1 MYNALGRLMCCGVL
15 LVGTETVTQ
24 KAITRQEEEEA
35 DEGDTDGRQSLGC
48 VREVRPGHCVELTSS
63 LAESGA
69 RPAHSEGLY
78 STSAAHQS
86 LSPAPTSPLLSLSQL
101 KKKAYNL
108 ISFFHIRKH
117 SFPLES
123 WSAEMVNLF

>member
-1 MYNALGRLMCCGVL
+1 MYSALDRLMCCDVL
-15 LVGTETVTQ
+15 LVDTETVMQ

-35 DEGDTDGRQSLGC
+35 DEGEADGRQSLGC

-63 LAESGA
+63 LAESGV
-69 RPAHSEGLY
+69 RPAHSKGLH

-86 LSPAPTSPLLSLSQL
+86 LSPLPPLPLFSLSQL

-108 ISFFHIRKH
+108 IFFHIRKH

-123 WSAEMVNLF
+123 WPAEMVNLF

>member
-1 MYNALGRLMCCGVL
+1 MYSALDRLMCCDVL
-15 LVGTETVTQ
+15 LVDTETVTQ

-35 DEGDTDGRQSLGC
+35 DEGDTERQSLGC

-78 STSAAHQS
+78 STSAAHKS
-86 LSPAPTSPLLSLSQL
+86 LSPAPTSPLLSLS
-101 KKKAYNL
+101 A
-108 ISFFHIRKH
+108 
-117 SFPLES
+117 
-123 WSAEMVNLF
+123 

>member
-1 MYNALGRLMCCGVL
+1 M
-15 LVGTETVTQ
+15 Q

-35 DEGDTDGRQSLGC
+35 DEGEADGRQSLGC

-63 LAESGA
+63 LAESGV
-69 RPAHSEGLY
+69 RPAHSKGLH

-86 LSPAPTSPLLSLSQL
+86 LSPLPPLPLFSLSQL

-108 ISFFHIRKH
+108 IFFHIRKH

-123 WSAEMVNLF
+123 WPAEMVNLF

>member
-1 MYNALGRLMCCGVL
+1 MCCDVL
-15 LVGTETVTQ
+15 LVDTETVTQ
-24 KAITRQEEEEA
+24 KAITREEEEEA
-35 DEGDTDGRQSLGC
+35 DEGITERQSLGC

-86 LSPAPTSPLLSLSQL
+86 LSPAPLPLFSLSQL

-108 ISFFHIRKH
+108 IIFF
-117 SFPLES
+117 FPH
-123 WSAEMVNLF
+123 

>member
-108 ISFFHIRKH
+108 IFF
-117 SFPLES
+117 STLES
-123 WSAEMVNLF
+123 IPFH

>member
-1 MYNALGRLMCCGVL
+1 MYSAFDRLICCGVL

-24 KAITRQEEEEA
+24 KAITRKEEEEA

-48 VREVRPGHCVELTSS
+48 VREVRPGHSVELTSS
-63 LAESGA
+63 LAQSGA
-69 RPAHSEGLY
+69 RPAHSKGLY

-101 KKKAYNL
+101 KKKAYSL
-108 ISFFHIRKH
+108 IFFFF
-117 SFPLES
+117 STLES
-123 WSAEMVNLF
+123 IPFH